1 MINPDHIRNL
11 RPTEAE
17 LDQCHL
23 VTIADS
29 AFGMRVMKT
38 WCWEN
43 RLSLMWSEL
52 VDTSD
57 VDYTYDHVAGFWFI
71 DEKDATV
78 FTLKFK

>member
-1 MINPDHIRNL
+1 VINPDHIRNL
-11 RPTEAE
+11 RPTDAE

-23 VTIADS
+23 VTIPDPAV
-29 AFGMRVMKT
+29 GMREMKT

-43 RLSLMWSEL
+43 HLSLTWSEL
-52 VDTSD
+52 IDTSD

-71 DEKDATV
+71 DQKDATA

>member
-11 RPTEAE
+11 RPTDAQ
-17 LDQCHL
+17 LGQCHL

-29 AFGMRVMKT
+29 AVGMRVMKT